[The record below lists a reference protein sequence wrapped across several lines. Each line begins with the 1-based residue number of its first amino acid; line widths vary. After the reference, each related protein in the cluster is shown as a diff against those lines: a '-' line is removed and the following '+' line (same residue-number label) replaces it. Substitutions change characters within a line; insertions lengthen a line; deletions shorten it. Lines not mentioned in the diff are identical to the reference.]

1 MWLVANGSHGPR
13 ATQPLLTYDASL
25 YPPIMLAYLARRLIL
40 VLVVVYGTATLAFFL
55 LYLSGDPVN
64 LLLPLDASPEVRE
77 QFRRANGFDRPV
89 AEQYLHYLGRALR
102 GDLGVSLRNQTPALQ
117 LVLERMPA
125 SMLLAASALLFALGF
140 GVLAGVLAAVRK
152 GTAFEFIVLFLAL
165 LGQSMPVFWLG
176 LMLILVFGLELRWLP
191 ISGYGTWQH
200 LVLPTLA
207 VGTFS
212 MAAIA
217 RLTRGGLLRELRSDY
232 VRTAR
237 AKGLSE
243 RVVIYKHALRNA
255 AIPVVTVVG
264 LQLGNLLSGAVITE
278 TIFAWPGVGRLVLT
292 AVTQKDFPVVQAA
305 VIVFAVLLALI
316 NLVVDLLYAVLD
328 PQVRYH

>member
-1 MWLVANGSHGPR
+1 
-13 ATQPLLTYDASL
+13 
-25 YPPIMLAYLARRLIL
+25 MLAYLARRLIL

-117 LVLERMPA
+117 LLLERMPA